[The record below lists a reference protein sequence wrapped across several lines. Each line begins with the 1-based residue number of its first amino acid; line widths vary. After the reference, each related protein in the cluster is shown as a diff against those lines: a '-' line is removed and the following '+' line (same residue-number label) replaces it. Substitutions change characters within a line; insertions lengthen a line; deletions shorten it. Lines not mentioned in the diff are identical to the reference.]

1 MTCQKNHCDKA
12 VKFDAVKKN
21 CEMKVITDLQ
31 PLHRQKIWDP
41 FRSGEHERD
50 LYAESLV
57 PMATWSRTTSL
68 KVSVNYIL
76 NIYNNCIYTL
86 FTVVI
91 NR

>member
-1 MTCQKNHCDKA
+1 M
-12 VKFDAVKKN
+12 KKN

-31 PLHRQKIWDP
+31 RNESYYRFTAIAQTKIWDP

-76 NIYNNCIYTL
+76 NTL

-91 NR
+91 NRQ